1 MTLNSKS
8 NTKSISRS
16 TVYADFDLGMTI
28 HPILKD
34 IRPLYDLDAVKM
46 AIKNLVLTGGF
57 DRPFHPEL
65 GGNVSGYLFEN
76 ANRFT
81 LKSLQTSI
89 ETNIRRYEERV
100 SNVVVTVEDQSDIN
114 AFNVTVQ
121 FKIKSSNEEGDI
133 SFFLERLR

>member
-1 MTLNSKS
+1 MTLSSKNNSKR
-8 NTKSISRS
+8 ISRPS
-16 TVYADFDLGMTI
+16 VYSDFDLGFNL

-65 GGNVSGYLFEN
+65 GGNVAAYLFEN

-100 SNVVVTVEDQSDIN
+100 SNVIVTVEDNSDLN
-114 AFNVTVQ
+114 AFNITVQ
-121 FKIKSSNEEGDI
+121 FKVKSSDEEGDI